1 MGKCKKNFL
10 YINSNFGLV
19 HKIKTLFIFL
29 IFWFFL
35 IFFEVED
42 NFVFEQ
48 FFECFTWC
56 AKNISL
62 RVIKVWNIVF
72 DEEVVGSY
80 VFCVFFWFFFVFL
93 FVNFSFK
100 TFNDIIVM
108 VFFLLLLNGTK
119 LSKLRGGNNFEKEK

>member
-19 HKIKTLFIFL
+19 HKIKTLFIFFDIL
-29 IFWFFL
+29 VFFD
-35 IFFEVED
+35 FFEVED

-48 FFECFTWC
+48 FFECYTWC

-80 VFCVFFWFFFVFL
+80 VFCFFWFFFVFL

-100 TFNDIIVM
+100 TFNDIIVI
-108 VFFLLLLNGTK
+108 VFSLWNGTK

>member
-29 IFWFFL
+29 IFWFFFD
-35 IFFEVED
+35 FFWSWRQLC
-42 NFVFEQ
+42 FFEQ

-80 VFCVFFWFFFVFL
+80 VFHFFDFFFCFSFREFFFQNFQWHHCHGIFFVFFFV
-93 FVNFSFK
+93 VKWNK
-100 TFNDIIVM
+100 IIKVE
-108 VFFLLLLNGTK
+108 
-119 LSKLRGGNNFEKEK
+119 GGG